1 MRLTVYLLFILLFV
15 LGMYTLRICVRDYRR
30 TRGSGTFK
38 PYFYLLGVLLSVA
51 LLVFGV
57 IGVFF
62 AVVGPLH

>member
-15 LGMYTLRICVRDYRR
+15 LAMSTLRICVRDYRR
-30 TRGSGTFK
+30 TRNSGTFK
-38 PYFYLLGVLLSVA
+38 PYFYLLGILLSVA
-51 LLVFGV
+51 LLVLGV